1 MKSIATDLPDYD
13 QANSA
18 MELAG
23 FQSSAAEVH
32 GTICGVL
39 ASPEAEQTDWL
50 AAILEGGS
58 SEADNLPKP
67 VSEQLL
73 ALFQVSRKALR
84 DESISITLLVPEG
97 SNTSVVEHTDAV
109 AAWCRGFLLG
119 LSAGGL
125 KEFASL
131 PDVVREALEDMLDI
145 AEVVAEESEDVQQEE
160 ALVDLKEY
168 VCVAV
173 QFIFN
178 EHRRIAHTH

>member
-13 QANSA
+13 QANAA

-39 ASPEAEQTDWL
+39 ASPEAEKTDWL
-50 AAILEGGS
+50 GVIMEGGS
-58 SEADNLPKP
+58 SEADKLPKP

-73 ALFQVSRKALR
+73 VLFQSSRKALR
-84 DESISITLLVPEG
+84 DESFSFALLVPEG
-97 SNTSVVEHTDAV
+97 NDKSIVARTDAV

-125 KEFASL
+125 KEFATL
-131 PDVVREALEDMLDI
+131 PDAVREALENLLDI
-145 AEVVAEESEDVQQEE
+145 AEVVAERGEYKQQED
-160 ALVDLKEY
+160 ALVDLEVY
-168 VCVAV
+168 VRMAV
-173 QFIFN
+173 QFIFD
-178 EHRRIAHTH
+178 ERRRVADTH